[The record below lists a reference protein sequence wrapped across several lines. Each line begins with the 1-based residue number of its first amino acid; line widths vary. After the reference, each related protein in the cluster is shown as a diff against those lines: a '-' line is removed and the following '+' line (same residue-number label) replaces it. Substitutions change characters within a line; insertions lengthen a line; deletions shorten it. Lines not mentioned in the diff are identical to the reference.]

1 MEKVIGILPQVKE
14 EEEAVFILAEI
25 LYLLKMLEN

>member
-1 MEKVIGILPQVKE
+1 MEKVIGILVQVKE

-25 LYLLKMLEN
+25 IYQQKILEN